1 MWGNGVFARS
11 DWWPQLF
18 RLQTGGMSELTT
30 KQQRFVEEYLKDL
43 NATQAAIRAGY
54 SKKGAD
60 TTGPRLLDDPRVIAA
75 IDARKIE
82 RSERTEIDADWVLK
96 RLAEEA
102 EADIADLYDE
112 NTGDLKP
119 IHEWPEIWR
128 QGLVT
133 GVETNALFEGSG
145 EQRAQ
150 IGVVKKVRFSDR
162 IRRLELIGKH
172 VRVNAF
178 QEVIEHK
185 GLEGL
190 ADRLARAKYRRD
202 DEEPRVQS
210 LPVHAEPAPVA
221 QSAEVEPDPHPLRE
235 RMQRAKERRAD
246 LSPDWQEL
254 PPAPPPAYTP
264 ILPWPERNASTET
277 EYDALSGTRL
287 SAYRDL

>member
-1 MWGNGVFARS
+1 
-11 DWWPQLF
+11 
-18 RLQTGGMSELTT
+18 MSELTT
-30 KQQRFVEEYLKDL
+30 KQARFVEEYLIDL

-54 SKKGAD
+54 SLKGAD
-60 TTGPRLLDDPRVIAA
+60 TTGPRLLDDPRIIAA

-82 RSERTEIDADWVLK
+82 RSERTEIDADWVLR
-96 RLAEEA
+96 RLADEA

-112 NTGDLKP
+112 ETGDLKP
-119 IHEWPEIWR
+119 IHDWPEIWR

-150 IGVVKKVRFSDR
+150 IGAVKKVRFSDR

-190 ADRLARAKYRRD
+190 ADRLARARTRK
-202 DEEPRVQS
+202 EEPSAQP
-210 LPVHAEPAPVA
+210 LPVRSNPLPVEPVPD
-221 QSAEVEPDPHPLRE
+221 VEPDPHPLRE
-235 RMQRAKERRAD
+235 RMQRAKEREVRVD
-246 LSPDWQEL
+246 LNPDWQEP
-254 PPAPPPAYTP
+254 PPAPQPTYIP
-264 ILPWPERNASTET
+264 ILPPWPENPGSTET
-277 EYDALSGTRL
+277 EYDALSARL